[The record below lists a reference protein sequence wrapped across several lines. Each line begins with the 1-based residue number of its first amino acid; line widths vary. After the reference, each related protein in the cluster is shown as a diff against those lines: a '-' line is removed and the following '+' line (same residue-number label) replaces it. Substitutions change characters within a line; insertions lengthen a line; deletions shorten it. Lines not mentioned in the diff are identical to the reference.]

1 MATFDWGDLKVE
13 IDNAGGTLVDIS
25 AYVEKINGINIEG
38 GSEEVTPA
46 GAAATYALVVDIDKV
61 EDITIEG
68 VFDDTATTGPWALM
82 GGSTN
87 RGAVRS
93 LKLTYGSTITRTIET
108 LICACDPVLN
118 EAGKTWYRT
127 LLKNASATITET

>member
-1 MATFDWGDLKVE
+1 VANYDWNSLKIE
-13 IDNAGGTLVDIS
+13 IDNSGGSLVDIS
-25 AYVEKINGINIEG
+25 AYVEKINGVNIER

-46 GAAATYALVVDIDKV
+46 GAAATYAMVVNIDKV
-61 EDITIEG
+61 EDVTIEG

-82 GGSTN
+82 GGSSN
-87 RGAVRS
+87 RGAIRT
-93 LKLTYGSTITRTIET
+93 LKVTYGSTITRSIEA

-118 EAGKTWYRT
+118 EGGKTWYRA